1 MQIDFEIYKQL
12 KVLNDCLIYD
22 AHDNDEVHQ
31 PFLELDDDEIE
42 VEFEKLELLDILG
55 VALDEPD
62 EQHDCV
68 RDEVDDEVEAN
79 VIILDYNEAI
89 DEMLMIHAEVIDET
103 EVLQVEVVIVDEA
116 DDDDELDIVID
127 EMVEVE
133 CNDEADEIDEIEL
146 LDVDDI
152 DENDDK

>member
-1 MQIDFEIYKQL
+1 M
-12 KVLNDCLIYD
+12 
-22 AHDNDEVHQ
+22 
-31 PFLELDDDEIE
+31 
-42 VEFEKLELLDILG
+42 
-55 VALDEPD
+55 
-62 EQHDCV
+62 

-152 DENDDK
+152 DENDDKWTVMYILQFRAEVNDETDILIDEIDEVDTKY